1 MRRPYVQGARIAMEK
16 LALSDDASVA
26 ALHALG
32 LTPVAIGADGITA
45 PGGQW
50 LMQPAGTALA
60 AMGARPL
67 GREVGGAV
75 GKALLSSLNPALR
88 RLGISL
94 DGQQLGA
101 LLGGAA
107 ASGTAA
113 YAARQLGRNLTGDHW
128 ERQYVF

>member
-1 MRRPYVQGARIAMEK
+1 MQTRYAQGAREAMTK

-50 LMQPAGTALA
+50 LLQPAGTTLA
-60 AMGARPL
+60 AMLARPL
-67 GREVGGAV
+67 GREAGGAI
-75 GKALLSSLNPALR
+75 GNALLSSLNPALR

-94 DGQQLGA
+94 DGRQLGS

-107 ASGTAA
+107 AAGTAA
-113 YAARQLGRNLTGDHW
+113 YTARQLGRKLTGDHW

>member
-1 MRRPYVQGARIAMEK
+1 MQRPYEQGARRAMVK

-32 LTPVAIGADGITA
+32 LTPIAMGADGITA
-45 PGGQW
+45 PGRQW
-50 LMQPAGTALA
+50 LLQPAGTALA
-60 AMGARPL
+60 AMAARPL
-67 GREVGGAV
+67 GREAGGAL
-75 GKALLSSLNPALR
+75 GKALLSALNPALGR
-88 RLGISL
+88 MGVTL

-113 YAARQLGRNLTGDHW
+113 YVARKLGRKLTGDHW